1 VAVDIPIEIPDRNK
15 VKPLPPLPPAPAPAA
30 TGKVAAP
37 AASTPMITES
47 RQEAG
52 LPPVTAPKAEAAR
65 IEAPK
70 AEAHKAEA
78 PKAEAPKA
86 EPPRA
91 EAPKAEPR
99 HPQEAA
105 KAQAL
110 LEGKS
115 VDTAGGLRYVV
126 QVGAFAEREKAR
138 LAQQKLDR
146 AGLKNYT
153 NVAETKNGPRIR
165 VRAGPFASRAEAD
178 KAAQKIKGWLC
189 RPPSSACS
197 GGPRLGGLGRAGP
210 VRAAGLVAR
219 AGVRGAVGA
228 ELGGGLRA
236 GAVAGA
242 RAAGLLPLS
251 QAGDS
256 IRYAAGF
263 VLAFIAA
270 LFAGGLIA
278 WLVKKLVAA
287 MGLAP
292 VDRALGAIFGL
303 VRGTVAVLALAMV
316 VHLAASGTAR
326 GGRNR

>member
-1 VAVDIPIEIPDRNK
+1 MPLFKLRKKVDEPKAAPSPAESIEVMRRRARHRLIGAVVLVLVGVVGFPLLFDTQPRPVAVDIPIEIPDRNK
-15 VKPLPPLPPAPAPAA
+15 VKPLPPLPPLPPAPAPAA

-70 AEAHKAEA
+70 AEPH
-78 PKAEAPKA
+78 KAEAPKA

-126 QVGAFAEREKAR
+126 QVGAFAERDKAR
-138 LAQQKLDR
+138 QAQQKLDR
-146 AGLKNYT
+146 AGLRNYT
-153 NVAETKNGPRIR
+153 NVAETRNGPRIR

-178 KAAQKIKGWLC
+178 RAAEKIKGL
-189 RPPSSACS
+189 A
-197 GGPRLGGLGRAGP
+197 
-210 VRAAGLVAR
+210 
-219 AGVRGAVGA
+219 
-228 ELGGGLRA
+228 
-236 GAVAGA
+236 
-242 RAAGLLPLS
+242 LP
-251 QAGDS
+251 A
-256 IRYAAGF
+256 
-263 VLAFIAA
+263 
-270 LFAGGLIA
+270 
-278 WLVKKLVAA
+278 
-287 MGLAP
+287 
-292 VDRALGAIFGL
+292 
-303 VRGTVAVLALAMV
+303 AVLSL
-316 VHLAASGTAR
+316 
-326 GGRNR
+326 